1 VNVAVVSIGVG
12 LFAVGLAVTFAG
24 VRSRPRVLGLAGMA
38 AGALVVLVA
47 SDPSNPTV
55 WAVAVTTGATLAGLV
70 WFATLLARWAAE
82 RGEGPATLDDELV

>member
-1 VNVAVVSIGVG
+1 
-12 LFAVGLAVTFAG
+12 
-24 VRSRPRVLGLAGMA
+24 
-38 AGALVVLVA
+38 
-47 SDPSNPTV
+47 V